1 MGKLLNDLNRQLNSE
16 YKKEAED
23 CLLIYNTLIETTGHV
38 WESDWRPLTSTWF
51 EGKQAI
57 AEARSLNLSE
67 KQIHKA
73 VAYKCSVCHKWHIGK
88 SNKVL
93 TEKDVKK
100 YKHLSL
106 LEK

>member
-51 EGKQAI
+51 EGIYPNSKRFCKPSPLGEI
-57 AEARSLNLSE
+57 FLRGII
-67 KQIHKA
+67 K
-73 VAYKCSVCHKWHIGK
+73 
-88 SNKVL
+88 
-93 TEKDVKK
+93 
-100 YKHLSL
+100 
-106 LEK
+106 